1 MTDVNLIPGDY
12 TRQQNIQRAVKR
24 FIYCLAA
31 LLLLVFAART
41 ALGMVY
47 NYEKSRAEK
56 LKSGEVLMEEQ
67 KKQLDQLA
75 AKKEDLQLRLN
86 MLEDLRGGPP
96 AKEMFILIDKA
107 INESVWFTKINF
119 SRADEKGD
127 SSQQGRSTG
136 YFIVVPK
143 EGQEAAQKTSWQ
155 NSGHININGI
165 ALTHSALAEFVNQ
178 LVVQP
183 QIKTVQVKNTHSRK
197 YLEAS
202 VIEYELTAVMTSD
215 NLE

>member
-12 TRQQNIQRAVKR
+12 TRQQNIRKTVKR
-24 FIYCLAA
+24 FIYCFAA
-31 LLLLVFAART
+31 LLLLGFVART
-41 ALGMVY
+41 ALGVVY

-75 AKKEDLQLRLN
+75 AKKEGLQFRLD

-96 AKEMFILIDKA
+96 AKEMFVILNKA

-119 SRADEKGD
+119 SRADEERD
-127 SSQQGRSTG
+127 SSLKGRSTG

-143 EGQEAAQKTSWQ
+143 EEQERADKTSWQ
-155 NSGHININGI
+155 NTGRINITGMS
-165 ALTHSALAEFVNQ
+165 LTHSALAEFVNR
-178 LVVQP
+178 LLAQP
-183 QIKTVQVKNTHSRK
+183 QIKTVQVQNTHSRK
-197 YLEAS
+197 YLETS
-202 VIEYELTAVMTSD
+202 VVEYEITAVMISD